1 MNTMD
6 EAIVDAIK
14 KYMESTMR
22 TLENQKKSI
31 DSILEILKRNKEN
44 NERVINDILKRLY
57 ELEAQ
62 KERNNE

>member
-22 TLENQKKSI
+22 TLENHKKSI

-57 ELEAQ
+57 ELETQ